1 MQMSNGIV
9 ELRKKFKIIYDKLK
23 DTKDTYVGY
32 IQMSDKRIEHVY
44 TKEQQLPPL
53 DTLYV
58 DSSGNES
65 KVNYVLELALL
76 SSAGKSILVRQHNTG
91 WLELKEDLSDE
102 QLKEADSFFIVTPHR
117 FKMKIAQI
125 WKDTPNE
132 FCEGWDV
139 LEPKYLMFAGFE
151 NA

>member
-1 MQMSNGIV
+1 MSNGIV

-32 IQMSDKRIEHVY
+32 VQMSDKRIEHVY
-44 TKEQQLPPL
+44 TKEQELPEL

-58 DSSGNES
+58 DDKDNKSD
-65 KVNYVLELALL
+65 VNYILEMALFD
-76 SSAGKSILVRQHNTG
+76 GKNSILIRQHNAG
-91 WLELKEDLSDE
+91 FLVVEKELTQE
-102 QLKEADSFFIVTPHR
+102 QIDSAESFYTVKSNTL
-117 FKMKIAQI
+117 KMKIAQI

-139 LEPKYLMFAGFE
+139 LERKYLMFAGFE